1 MRLSRNDLCTSVIWK
16 QLYILS
22 QQGTFFDSYAFNGS
36 ERMDILMWIV
46 KPFIF
51 FTLGH
56 HYNGTSGQEIV
67 LLYQLYV

>member
-1 MRLSRNDLCTSVIWK
+1 
-16 QLYILS
+16 
-22 QQGTFFDSYAFNGS
+22 
-36 ERMDILMWIV
+36 MDILMWIV

-67 LLYQLYV
+67 LLISVVCLVLLRAAVF